1 MMTRVVLTFMSV
13 LLLAATVVSA
23 QQPLKLGFIFEMSGR
38 IGFAGQI
45 AKQGAQLAMDEINK
59 SGGVNGRQ
67 VTGVFE
73 DSKHDPRDAVKAFTK
88 LTEADRVEVVIGVL
102 SDEIAP
108 QMVQLAKQH
117 QIPLIITG
125 AQTQVVT
132 GKQCN
137 RYTFRICPNSR
148 QNSKIGAIL
157 AARTQAKLWTAIAS
171 DHTAGRELWTNF
183 RTQLREMRP
192 DASFVEGSG
201 LEFVKSESADWE
213 SSIHAVKK
221 SGAQGVFIYLYG
233 GDFIDFVKKGNSLG
247 LFDGNREFVAVMGS
261 LAELLGLGGSMP
273 EGIWW
278 STPYWFQAS
287 RSPINTKFVE
297 TYEAQYGVP
306 PSWQAH
312 FSYGGVKA
320 FSEAVRKAGTSEASA
335 VVAALEGMTI
345 DLPVGK
351 VVIRPQDHQAIMHAM
366 AGQTARMSVT
376 QRKRSFRGLSSMI
389 LLRTKEFVEPE
400 ADIQCRL
407 K

>member
-1 MMTRVVLTFMSV
+1 MKRVMVFCISV
-13 LLLAATVVSA
+13 LLLTPIPAFP
-23 QQPLKLGFIFEMSGR
+23 QNPLKLGFILVMSGR

-59 SGGVNGRQ
+59 SGGINGRR
-67 VTGVFE
+67 VTGVFK
-73 DSKHDPRDAVKAFTK
+73 DSKRDPQCAERAFAKLVETDHVDA
-88 LTEADRVEVVIGVL
+88 VIGVL

-108 QMVQLAKQH
+108 NAARLALKYRM
-117 QIPLIITG
+117 PLIITG
-125 AQTQVVT
+125 AQAQVVT
-132 GKQCN
+132 GAQCN

-157 AARTQAKLWTAIAS
+157 AARTKAKRWTAVMS
-171 DHTAGRELWTNF
+171 DHSAGRELWNQF
-183 RTQLREMRP
+183 RTQMGAIKP

-201 LEFVKSESADWE
+201 LEFVSAESTDWVAAVL
-213 SSIHAVKK
+213 AVKK
-221 SGAQGVFIYLYG
+221 SGAQGVLVYLYG
-233 GDFIDFVKKGNSLG
+233 GDFIDFVKQGNELG
-247 LFDGNREFVAVMGS
+247 LFDGKREFVAVMGS
-261 LAELLGLGGSMP
+261 LAELLGLGRSMP

-287 RSPINTKFVE
+287 RNPINMKFVQ

-320 FSEAVRKAGTSEASA
+320 FAEAVRKTGTSEPTA

-345 DLPVGK
+345 ELPVGK
-351 VVIRPQDHQAIMHAM
+351 VTIRPQDHQAIMHAM
-366 AGQTARMSVT
+366 AGRTARMSVT

-389 LLRTKEFVEPE
+389 LFRTKEFVEPE
-400 ADIQCRL
+400 TEIRCRL